1 MLLLIFVLMGAF
13 MGISI
18 GMGHPGNSLTMIE
31 LSLQTTIVGTTL
43 NMFHK
48 ILVPLDRSSSNC
60 MVFQAALHLAT
71 AMGASLML
79 LHVPS
84 PDDPEAPNMPTLLEG
99 NYRPL
104 GSERTVMKIYQD
116 LWQAYTA
123 KGLEMLQGFA
133 EQATAAGVSVEY
145 SQNPGPAGRVIC
157 SLASTI
163 DADLIVIGRRGH
175 SGWNEL
181 IVGSVSNYVMHHA
194 PCSVMTVKNY
204 PLAPSSETASSTPT
218 RSVPA

>member
-1 MLLLIFVLMGAF
+1 
-13 MGISI
+13 
-18 GMGHPGNSLTMIE
+18 
-31 LSLQTTIVGTTL
+31 
-43 NMFHK
+43 MFHK
-48 ILVPLDRSSSNC
+48 ILVPLDRASSNS
-60 MVFQAALHLAT
+60 MVFQTALDLAT

-104 GSERTVMKIYQD
+104 GSERTVMEIYQE

-133 EQATAAGVSVEY
+133 EQATAAGVRVEY
-145 SQNPGPAGRVIC
+145 SQNPGSAGRVIC
-157 SLASTI
+157 SVASTMN
-163 DADLIVIGRRGH
+163 ADLIVLGRRGH
-175 SGWNEL
+175 SGWSEL

-194 PCSVMTVKNY
+194 PCSVLTVQQY
-204 PLAPSSETASSTPT
+204 LLAPSSATTSSAAT